1 MNVNPKYNLAQCEE
15 RIKRARVFIMRHKT
29 FCAFSGVLSCGPITL
44 DESLNPPTAATNGW
58 GHKFHP
64 AFVAS
69 LNDKQLRFLMLH
81 EAMHAAY
88 RHLRVW
94 KNLWEEDAHR
104 TNVAADL
111 FVNTALFDMDNGE
124 GFIEMPP
131 GDLKPDAKWRGKSVG
146 QIWHMLPTQPPKQQ
160 GGGGNGEGEDS
171 DEGEGS
177 GHGGFDSHDFEDAD
191 VDAQTEQARATQINR
206 ALRQGEMLARR
217 RRGTGKGGSHAVIED
232 LLTPKVPWQDE
243 LREFVREVCQGR
255 DESTWARPNRRYIG
269 SDTYMPSMYSEKM
282 GDLVV
287 GFDTSGSCF
296 SSDVLTRFVSE
307 LKAAIDAVQPDRV
320 RVVCWDWG
328 VQSDQTFDGD
338 SFDVPKLQIRG
349 GGGTNGAV
357 LFDLLKSEPNYRPQA
372 VINFTDGEFLWPE
385 AYDVPTLWVVTERG
399 ITAPWGRT
407 ITMEV

>member
-1 MNVNPKYNLAQCEE
+1 MNDPKYNLAQCEE
-15 RIKRARVFIMRHKT
+15 RLKRARVAIMRHKT

-44 DESLNPPTAATNGW
+44 DESLNPPTAATDGW

-69 LNDKQLRFLMLH
+69 INDKQLRFLMLH

-94 KNLWEEDAHR
+94 KNLWDKDPHR

-131 GDLKPDAKWRGKSVG
+131 GGLKPDAKWRGKSVW
-146 QIWHMLPTQPPKQQ
+146 QIWHMLPQQ
-160 GGGGNGEGEDS
+160 EGGGNGEG

-177 GHGGFDSHDFEDAD
+177 GFDSHDFEGAG

-217 RRGTGKGGSHAVIED
+217 RRGAGKGSSHAVIED
-232 LLTPKVPWQDE
+232 LLTPKVAWQDE

-255 DESTWARPNRRYIG
+255 DESTWARPNRRYLS
-269 SDTYMPSMYSEKM
+269 SDIYMPSMYSEKM
-282 GDLVV
+282 GDIVV
-287 GFDTSGSCF
+287 GFDVSGSCF

-307 LKAAIDAVQPDRV
+307 LKAAIDAVKPERV
-320 RVVCWDWG
+320 RVVCWDWD
-328 VQSDQTFDGD
+328 VQSDQTFDGG
-338 SFDVPKLQIRG
+338 SFDVPQLQIRG

-372 VINFTDGEFLWPE
+372 VINFTDGGVGNWGS
-385 AYDVPTLWVVTERG
+385 YDVPTLWVITERG